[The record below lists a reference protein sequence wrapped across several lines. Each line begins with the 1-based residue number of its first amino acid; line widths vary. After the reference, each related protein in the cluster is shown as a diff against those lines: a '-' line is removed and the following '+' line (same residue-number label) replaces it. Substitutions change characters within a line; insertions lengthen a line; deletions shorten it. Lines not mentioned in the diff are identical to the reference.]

1 MGYWWGMSRQER
13 CKWETN
19 VVGKTAGYRV
29 AVGRLPR
36 FLKQC
41 GVNWKG
47 LGFCKAG
54 VDKSREKLLCR

>member
-1 MGYWWGMSRQER
+1 MARQER

-19 VVGKTAGYRV
+19 VVAKMAGYRV
-29 AVGRLPR
+29 PVGHLPR
-36 FLKQC
+36 LLKQF

-47 LGFCKAG
+47 QGFCKVG